1 MILDRVRTGDLGVL
15 DVLRES
21 LLRKHWNLQKR
32 NFIGLKWTQ
41 FLGSILQKLKSFSF
55 HRKFNVAQIVSLR
68 RAASF
73 YLGEKK
79 IRPTN
84 EAKSLRI
91 INFCVSRNVYNFHIC
106 LIPRGQ

>member
-1 MILDRVRTGDLGVL
+1 MW
-15 DVLRES
+15 RES

-32 NFIGLKWTQ
+32 NFIGLEWTQ

-73 YLGEKK
+73 YFGEKK
-79 IRPTN
+79 IRPT
-84 EAKSLRI
+84 KMKQSLLGLSTFSASPEMFTTFI
-91 INFCVSRNVYNFHIC
+91 YV
-106 LIPRGQ
+106 

>member
-1 MILDRVRTGDLGVL
+1 ML

-55 HRKFNVAQIVSLR
+55 HRKFNVAQTVSLR
-68 RAASF
+68 IAASF
-73 YLGEKK
+73 ILEKRKLDQKMKRSLLGLLTFSASTEMFTTF
-79 IRPTN
+79 IY
-84 EAKSLRI
+84 
-91 INFCVSRNVYNFHIC
+91 V
-106 LIPRGQ
+106 